1 MASRVVS
8 PACAKHKFTT
18 RPSAPQL
25 KCGAAGA
32 KLGATAPDLYPA
44 LHYPIAIRET
54 AGSMEKCARLGVYID
69 PHAARISNPV

>member
-1 MASRVVS
+1 M
-8 PACAKHKFTT
+8 
-18 RPSAPQL
+18 